1 MVCLI
6 ASENDTGLTHI
17 RNFYAHVGLTGAKI
31 YRTGTEV
38 IIGTDA
44 FFN

>member
-31 YRTGTEV
+31 YRDGG